1 MISNAYMFTSSLFK
15 VIAFVIIW
23 GVLWLPIAIPVA
35 LLINWRPTQPI
46 TVKQKLILLTSLYPI
61 APIII
66 WLATKIENTPFT
78 DYGLNW
84 QPHFF
89 LSFTIGF
96 SLGIISL
103 TIIFILESILG
114 LIKWQWSNSKRL
126 LPAILPIFILGL
138 GVAIT
143 EELVFRGFIFNQ
155 LEIDYAYWWAAII
168 SSLIFAFLHLVWSPK
183 ETLPQLPGLCLM
195 GMVLVGA
202 RLIDHGSLAL
212 AIGLHTGWIWT
223 LSCLDS
229 AELVAYTNANRAWLT
244 GINQQ
249 PLAGVAGILGLL
261 LTAFALLWLHYPSII
276 YP

>member
-1 MISNAYMFTSSLFK
+1 MFTSGWLK
-15 VIAFVIIW
+15 VIAFLIMW
-23 GVLWLPIAIPVA
+23 GAIWLPIAIPIA
-35 LLINWRPTQPI
+35 QLIDWRPNKSPA
-46 TVKQKLILLTSLYPI
+46 VKQKLILLASLYPI

-66 WLATKIENTPFT
+66 WLATKIENASFA

-84 QPHFF
+84 QPSIF
-89 LSFTIGF
+89 LSLTTGF

-103 TIIFILESILG
+103 TIVFILESLLG
-114 LIKWQWSNSKRL
+114 FIHWQWSNSKRL
-126 LPAILPIFILGL
+126 LPVILPIFILGL
-138 GVAIT
+138 GIAIT

-155 LEIDYAYWWAAII
+155 LEIDYTYWLAATI
-168 SSLIFAFLHLVWSPK
+168 SSLIFALLHLVWSQK
-183 ETLPQLPGLCLM
+183 ETFPQVPGLWLM

-202 RLIDHGSLAL
+202 RLVDYGSLGL

-229 AELVAYTNANRAWLT
+229 AELITYTDKNKAWLT

-261 LTAFALLWLHYPSII
+261 LTASALLLLNHLSVI